1 MISVLLIRTNKKTG
15 QTDRGYTEA
24 AGHEEGRVAFW
35 MKYLRRKSMG
45 IENLNFASYRMKE
58 LGISVLAYKQNLTS
72 AELEAELDQGKLVV
86 PEELQSVIHLQ
97 DRSTSSDSKPA
108 PLTRKILSRFR
119 SRHHS
124 TQNSED
130 AEMGKLVQYLEA
142 QLEIKHDDGNY

>member
-1 MISVLLIRTNKKTG
+1 
-15 QTDRGYTEA
+15 
-24 AGHEEGRVAFW
+24 

-97 DRSTSSDSKPA
+97 DRSTSSDLKPT
-108 PLTRKILSRFR
+108 PFSRKILSRLR

-130 AEMGKLVQYLEA
+130 TEMGKLVQYLEA